1 MFKSWD
7 VCLDFSETST
17 CNHMKRSRKEV
28 SATST
33 YKFKG
38 TESSIVYVCRQNL
51 RDRRLYDVGGR
62 VERVKKWDVCPYFS
76 EKWPW
81 HENSHENGQ
90 TGSVSYMFKI
100 TEIGHRIRARQNL
113 RDIRLYEVGVEWK
126 GSKRDMFVLIS
137 QTNQLGNT
145 WKWAESECRILVEK
159 LIIWVHIIC
168 APWILASHN
177 PER

>member
-1 MFKSWD
+1 
-7 VCLDFSETST
+7 
-17 CNHMKRSRKEV
+17 MKRSRKEV

-38 TESSIVYVCRQNL
+38 TESSIVYVCPQNL
-51 RDRRLYDVGGR
+51 RDRRQYDVGGR
-62 VERVKKWDVCPYFS
+62 VESVKKLRCLSLFLRKMNLD
-76 EKWPW
+76 
-81 HENSHENGQ
+81 SHENGQ

-126 GSKRDMFVLIS
+126 GSKRHMFVLFS

-145 WKWAESECRILVEK
+145 
-159 LIIWVHIIC
+159 
-168 APWILASHN
+168 
-177 PER
+177 